1 MKAINEGVSMKA
13 LYLAAALA
21 AASAFGLSSA
31 SAAPVSGGAVAQSTS
46 PIILAQYHGHSRGH
60 SRYVAGHRY
69 RSAPHGWH
77 RYGRRPGDWR
87 TRGCI
92 LAGPIWFCP

>member
-1 MKAINEGVSMKA
+1 MKI
-13 LYLAAALA
+13 LYLAGALA
-21 AASAFGLSSA
+21 AACTLGLSPA
-31 SAAPVSGGAVAQSTS
+31 MAAPASGGAMAQPNA
-46 PIILAQYHGHSRGH
+46 PIVLAQYHGDVRHERRGH
-60 SRYVAGHRY
+60 SNFVAGRRF

-92 LAGPIWFCP
+92 LVGPIWFCP